1 MHTVMALQLG
11 ANQCTDPTYSAKVCH
26 MVVGNIITGVNKVRW
41 TGPLFIQMFMAL
53 LHAVCVLPSST
64 NVAST
69 LNKVVQIK
77 ILFEIELAFRKSQI
91 SIPYLEFVS

>member
-1 MHTVMALQLG
+1 
-11 ANQCTDPTYSAKVCH
+11 
-26 MVVGNIITGVNKVRW
+26 
-41 TGPLFIQMFMAL
+41 MFMAL

-77 ILFEIELAFRKSQI
+77 ILFEIELAFRKSQK